1 LIVHEGPLN
10 DEIDRFFA
18 GAETDS
24 LA

>member
-1 LIVHEGPLN
+1 VPHQGPLN

-18 GAETDS
+18 DAEADS